1 MKKKTAL
8 ITGASGG
15 IGLELASLFA
25 KAGHDLLLVAR
36 NADRLK
42 EISAQLQKEHGIT
55 AHILPLDL
63 AQPDAPNELFQHC
76 ERSSIAVDFLINN
89 AGFGVHGKFS
99 EIPLQEQLDL
109 VQLNVTALTH
119 LCRLFLPGMLQRKY
133 GGIMNVASTAA
144 FQPGPRMA
152 AYYASK
158 SYVLFL
164 SEALATEVKGTGVW
178 VTAFCPGPTATGFQG
193 RAGIQRTLLV
203 SNSGMMMDVVK
214 AASIGFRGFMKKKVI
229 VIPGIVNRTFAQS
242 IRFSPRSVTRSI
254 VNFLHAGE

>member
-36 NADRLK
+36 NADRLT
-42 EISAQLQKEHGIT
+42 EISAQLQKDNGIT

-63 AQPDAPNELFQHC
+63 SQSDAPNELFQHC
-76 ERSSIAVDFLINN
+76 ERSKIAVDFLVNN
-89 AGFGVHGKFS
+89 AGFGVHGKFA

-119 LCRLFLPGMLQRKY
+119 LCRLFLPGMLQRKF

-193 RAGIQRTLLV
+193 RAGMEKTILMTKA
-203 SNSGMMMDVVK
+203 GMMMD
-214 AASIGFRGFMKKKVI
+214 AASAARSGFAGFMKKRPI
-229 VIPGIVNRTFAQS
+229 VIPGMMNRAVAQS
-242 IRFSPRSVTRSI
+242 IRFSPRALVRQV
-254 VNFLHAGE
+254 VNFLHEGE

>member
-25 KAGHDLLLVAR
+25 TAGHDLLLVAR
-36 NADRLK
+36 NAERLK
-42 EISAQLQKEHGIT
+42 EISAHLQKEHGVT

-76 ERSSIAVDFLINN
+76 ERSSISVDFLINN

-193 RAGIQRTLLV
+193 RAGMEKTILMTKA
-203 SNSGMMMDVVK
+203 GMMMD
-214 AASIGFRGFMKKKVI
+214 AASAARSGFAGFMKKRAI
-229 VIPGIVNRTFAQS
+229 VIPGVMNRAVAQS
-242 IRFSPRSVTRSI
+242 VRFSPRSLVRQV
-254 VNFLHAGE
+254 VNFLHEGE